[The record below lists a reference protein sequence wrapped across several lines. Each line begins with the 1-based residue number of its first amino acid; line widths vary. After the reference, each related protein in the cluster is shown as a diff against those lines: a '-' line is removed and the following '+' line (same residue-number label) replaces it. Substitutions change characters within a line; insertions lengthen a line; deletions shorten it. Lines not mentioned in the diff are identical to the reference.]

1 MIKEM
6 VKNCANCG
14 KKFIGVN
21 SSKNCKDKSCRNDL
35 RNKNL
40 KNARDAYRAK
50 IDFEKAKEAE
60 YMRKEKNEPDSA
72 VITKISE
79 TKNVGKKE
87 RFVSRVAKCKCGE
100 TLGRKGDDECANC
113 YSISLRGVVLN
124 PTSKEWLNIESKPY
138 KR

>member
-21 SSKNCKDKSCRNDL
+21 SSKNCKEKSCRNDL

-50 IDFEKAKEAE
+50 LDYEKAKEAE

-72 VITKISE
+72 IITKISE
-79 TKNVGKKE
+79 TIKTGKKE
-87 RFVSRVAKCKCGE
+87 RFVARVAKCKCGE
-100 TLGRKGDDECANC
+100 TLGRVTDEFCCHC
-113 YSISLRGVVLN
+113 YSMELTGTELK
-124 PTSKEWLNIESKPY
+124 PTTKEWLQIESKPY
-138 KR
+138 RR